1 MTITSSSYTL
11 LIIYPKEMKT
21 NYKFIMSL
29 FLIFQNWN
37 QPSKWADL
45 LQQVNGLT
53 GVHTNYRI
61 LLINKKEQTVIHT
74 ETWMNLQRIM
84 LCDKSESPK
93 ITYDFIYITFL
104 IQHSF
109 RIERLINA
117 RAYRVAEP
125 GEGWVGGNYNRTTWV
140 IHVV

>member
-1 MTITSSSYTL
+1 
-11 LIIYPKEMKT
+11 
-21 NYKFIMSL
+21 MSL

-74 ETWMNLQRIM
+74 ET
-84 LCDKSESPK
+84 
-93 ITYDFIYITFL
+93 
-104 IQHSF
+104 
-109 RIERLINA
+109 
-117 RAYRVAEP
+117 
-125 GEGWVGGNYNRTTWV
+125 
-140 IHVV
+140 

>member
-1 MTITSSSYTL
+1 MAAQKTGNSVEKLGRSCFWWECEVLQAVSYEAKHEMTITSSSQTL

-21 NYKFIMSL
+21 NYMFIMSL

-61 LLINKKEQTVIHT
+61 LLISKKKQTTIHT
-74 ETWMNLQRIM
+74 ET
-84 LCDKSESPK
+84 
-93 ITYDFIYITFL
+93 
-104 IQHSF
+104 
-109 RIERLINA
+109 
-117 RAYRVAEP
+117 
-125 GEGWVGGNYNRTTWV
+125 
-140 IHVV
+140 